1 MERNKLLFIGAAL
14 SVMLVAVLACVKDP
28 VATRV
33 PTPLPTISSASF
45 VEEFDSVGN
54 LSAKGWVIR
63 NNSYPVGQSSWRQ
76 GRFEAMPVATPAT
89 KKGGF
94 SGPVPYLG
102 FQAHSVHKSPQD
114 FISCDIT
121 ALGDLDGNGG
131 IISAW
136 LISPQL
142 PMKNGDQIIFHT
154 RAINDENYPVPTRD
168 RMQVM
173 LNKRNGTADVGLTA
187 SSRGSFDTTLLD
199 INPGYRENNPSGYP
213 RAWRKYSITIS
224 GLPAAGISNGRFAFR
239 YYGVDAGFFGG
250 TSGNNYPSLI
260 GIDSLAFVRK

>member
-1 MERNKLLFIGAAL
+1 MKRNQLFLIGATL
-14 SVMLVAVLACVKDP
+14 TTILVIALACVKDP
-28 VATRV
+28 VATKAI
-33 PTPLPTISSASF
+33 TPLPTTSSASF

-54 LSAKGWVIR
+54 LSTKGWVIR
-63 NNSYPVGQSSWRQ
+63 NNSFPVGQSSWRQ
-76 GRFEAMPVATPAT
+76 GRFEAMPLSTPAT

-94 SGPVPYLG
+94 LGPVPYLG
-102 FQAHSVHKSPQD
+102 FQAHSVNKSPQD

-131 IISAW
+131 TLSAW
-136 LISPQL
+136 LISPQV

-154 RAINDENYPVPTRD
+154 RAINDDNYPVATKD

-173 LNKRNGTADVGLTA
+173 LNRKTGTADVGLTA

-199 INPGYRENNPSGYP
+199 INPGYSTNDPSGYP
-213 RAWRKYSITIS
+213 RAWRKYTLTIG
-224 GLPAAGISNGRFAFR
+224 GLPAAGITNGRFAFR

-250 TSGNNYPSLI
+250 SSGNNYPSLI